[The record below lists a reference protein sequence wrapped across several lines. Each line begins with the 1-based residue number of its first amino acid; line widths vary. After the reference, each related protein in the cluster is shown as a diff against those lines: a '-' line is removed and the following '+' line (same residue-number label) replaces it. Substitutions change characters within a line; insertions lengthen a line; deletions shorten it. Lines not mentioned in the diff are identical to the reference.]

1 MKKSIITTLVLTVFA
16 LFNSLQANTPTMN
29 CAKAELPSG
38 TLVNLEIIEQV
49 QSNKVTVG
57 HLVKCRITTDVVVDG
72 KVVIRTGAIATARV
86 RAIVPTTYNEG
97 EKITLRAINA
107 QAADGQMIALNGTEQ
122 TIKSRLPNQPAIAHI
137 GTPLNAHVTNN
148 YEIDL

>member
-16 LFNSLQANTPTMN
+16 LFNSLQAHNNPIN

-72 KVVIRTGAIATARV
+72 KVVIRTGAVATARV
-86 RAIVPTTYNEG
+86 SAIAPTTYNEG

-107 QAADGQMIALNGTEQ
+107 QAADGQIIALNGTEQ
-122 TIKSRLPNQPAIAHI
+122 TVKGRLPNQAVTAHI

-148 YEIDL
+148 CKIDL